1 MQGRS
6 NTRMHKCRAAQLAG
20 HQISQ
25 GVECIFCFTLI
36 AMAGWQ
42 WKLMNELDR
51 DWITT
56 SFGWS
61 KAGPT
66 AAFRLAAILDGNI
79 QLGTGT
85 FLQTSPCVSFKWRA
99 QEVLYNPVGLI
110 LHRNDPKA
118 NGASRF
124 MVARPIAALTVTLQ
138 LKWVEE
144 SLMACQLI
152 YLSGEVM
159 IEKQYTDA
167 ACGRDLTDDIRE
179 HLLSNSQYGEGG
191 EARHMPVHIAGGWQW
206 QPQRQRR
213 WEGTFLAMHGQRQG
227 RQKEARSEA
236 TLSEASSRE
245 QMMPDSCT
253 ERLPLLIAHSV
264 MHIGFSNAVQLA
276 SSTD

>member
-25 GVECIFCFTLI
+25 GVECVFCFTLI

-51 DWITT
+51 DRITT

-118 NGASRF
+118 NGASRY

-138 LKWVEE
+138 LKWVEQ

-167 ACGRDLTDDIRE
+167 ACGRDLIDDIRE
-179 HLLSNSQYGEGG
+179 HLLSNSKYTQWDIDTLTVIYGEKVVKPDTCLCTLLEDGNG
-191 EARHMPVHIAGGWQW
+191 SPKGKGDGKAPSSPCMGKGKGAKKKPGVKQLSLKRPAGS
-206 QPQRQRR
+206 
-213 WEGTFLAMHGQRQG
+213 
-227 RQKEARSEA
+227 K
-236 TLSEASSRE
+236 
-245 QMMPDSCT
+245 
-253 ERLPLLIAHSV
+253 
-264 MHIGFSNAVQLA
+264 
-276 SSTD
+276 